1 MATEAKNKQAHTPER
16 AAAHDHPVQRS
27 NAPSRVGARRDW
39 DRPSYSP
46 FAIMRQGI
54 DEMENWLGQMGWG
67 RGSSARSVLSQMGH
81 QLGDWAPAIEA
92 FQRGNEFVVRAEV
105 PGMNRQDLT
114 VEAGDDSL
122 TIHGERKQEQDDE
135 RNGVFWS
142 ERSYGSFT
150 RVIPL
155 PPGTITDSAKA
166 SFTNGVLE
174 VVMQAPSAETRRGRR
189 IDISGAPLDG
199 GDKK

>member
-1 MATEAKNKQAHTPER
+1 MPDETKHKER
-16 AAAHDHPVQRS
+16 PTGHEHPVERS
-27 NAPSRVGARRDW
+27 SAARRSPSSSRDW

-46 FAIMRQGI
+46 FSIMRQGL
-54 DEMENWLGQMGWG
+54 DEMDRWFGQLGWG
-67 RGSSARSVLSQMGH
+67 RGASGRSFLSHVGQ
-81 QLGDWAPAIEA
+81 QLGDWTPAVEA
-92 FQRGNEFVVRAEV
+92 FQRGNEFVVRADV
-105 PGMNRQDLT
+105 PGISRQDLT

-122 TIHGERKQEQDDE
+122 TIHGERRQE
-135 RNGVFWS
+135 RNDDRDGMFWS

-155 PPGTITDSAKA
+155 PPGTISDSAKA
-166 SFTNGVLE
+166 SFNNGVLE

-189 IDISGAPLDG
+189 IDISGTPPEG